1 MERGACGVSTTYTE
15 ISKRSIPSPL
25 KAHPEDDSV
34 TADTNPVSWFEIPA
48 RELEPAKAFYET
60 TLDIEMKLFESGA
73 FRMAWFPTS
82 EGASGATGALMESES
97 YVPSYDGS
105 MIYFSVEDI
114 EGVLKRAGQTGGKV
128 IREKMSI
135 GEFGFVGHFEDSEGN
150 RVGLR
155 SAS

>member
-1 MERGACGVSTTYTE
+1 MCGVSTMYTQ
-15 ISKRSIPSPL
+15 ISKRSTPSPL
-25 KAHPEDDSV
+25 KPHP
-34 TADTNPVSWFEIPA
+34 
-48 RELEPAKAFYET
+48 KAFYET

-82 EGASGATGALMESES
+82 EGALMESES

-114 EGVLKRAGQTGGKV
+114 EGVLKRAGKTGGKV
-128 IREKMSI
+128 ITEKMSI